1 MDDSKS
7 QSPGMINS
15 SELFN
20 YLMVQEQN
28 NVLEAIRVYEFRNDR
43 EMDPRMAKAQ
53 LKVALKI
60 LILRMDPYLKN
71 GRITR
76 EQLNE
81 RMRNSDAQELMKV
94 YYDLSDVIN
103 MNTNRRV
110 IL

>member
-1 MDDSKS
+1 
-7 QSPGMINS
+7 
-15 SELFN
+15 
-20 YLMVQEQN
+20 MVQEQN